1 MKHPQKSAGHYSL
14 IQEIVMTEKNKK
26 KPVSVI
32 EADNQNMLAAIPPE
46 GAGQLPVPVNG
57 LTLDAEAAKINS
69 FYDKIEKTT
78 CDLNEHWTT
87 QRVKLGHM
95 LNHHQRRVIE
105 LGISW
110 TQYAIETFP
119 KLEKR
124 TREKYMAVA
133 AFGDRV
139 KPYYYMGVDR
149 VYYLFN
155 KLIHYYNDP
164 DFQHIRSRYAY
175 IFDPASKTLLEKED
189 VKVKADVIRN
199 FFTFKNQVKRNDFDK
214 DLLLDVLEAGCTFGK
229 KDYEYLNQPNVTPN
243 DIVQYLIK
251 MMVTA
256 SSPAQ
261 QKSSS
266 TSRISIHV
274 ILSQLFQTLQGY
286 NAKNIIP
293 EFLSV
298 EFLDSVIDA
307 IITLR
312 HRMAP
317 TNDQEVS

>member
-1 MKHPQKSAGHYSL
+1 
-14 IQEIVMTEKNKK
+14 MTQQNKK
-26 KPVSVI
+26 KPVSVT
-32 EADNQNMLAAIPPE
+32 EADNQNMLPALPPE
-46 GAGQLPVPVNG
+46 GTGRHPVPVNG
-57 LTLDAEAAKINS
+57 LTLEAEAAKINS
-69 FYDKIEKTT
+69 FYDEIEKTT
-78 CDLNEHWTT
+78 CDQNEYWTA
-87 QRVKLGHM
+87 QRAKLGHM
-95 LNHHQRRVIE
+95 LNQHQRRVVE
-105 LGISW
+105 LKINW
-110 TQYAIETFP
+110 TKYAIETFP

-124 TREKYMAVA
+124 TREKYMALA

-155 KLIHYYNDP
+155 KLIHYHNDP
-164 DFQHIRSRYAY
+164 DFQHIRSKYAY
-175 IFDPASKTLLEKED
+175 IFDPASKTRLEKED
-189 VKVKADVIRN
+189 VKIKADVIRN
-199 FFTFKNQVKRNDFDK
+199 FFKFKNQVKRNDLDK
-214 DLLLDVLEAGCTFGK
+214 NLKDFVLDVLEAGCTFGK

-274 ILSQLFQTLQGY
+274 ILSQLLQTLQGY

-307 IITLR
+307 ITTLR